1 MGACLRMMWRIIS
14 LSFILLYLNVVCQG
28 AEAAPWFSYAT
39 EGDTVRVTGTVVGEE
54 PGERLPGAYVYVGE
68 ERRLAASTDTAGV
81 FRLALPAAR
90 EVVLSVSYVGY
101 ETFSG
106 LFRLEEDRDLGEIRL
121 RSVTLDEVVVRE
133 RMPVT
138 VRRGDTTVYN
148 AGAVKVAPDADL
160 EALVRKFPGLEVV
173 DGRIMANGKEVV
185 KIYIDGQEYALGNP
199 AEVLRNLPA
208 KLVERMAVY
217 DEMSRMAELGGFD
230 DGTRYRVLNFETV
243 DPERTKVFGSAS
255 AGYGMT
261 LPPARTFEEHNY
273 QAGARGNVFSPKHK
287 WTASGMLG
295 NRGMS
300 GTLPEARRAPE
311 RGRARSGMVFA
322 NVSSVLKEGV
332 DLTGSYNYSGE
343 NGYSASLSR
352 EEYFPTERYDTRV
365 YGSEQHA
372 WQKGANHRASVDV
385 SVDKAPDGG
394 LTVSGT
400 VQRSRTEGRNLSFG
414 ENLEDGDTVNV
425 SSVSAENRSRST
437 NVTGSLMWVR
447 NFGTEGR
454 MLSVSGGG
462 GYSQSATDSRTN
474 SRERAVD
481 EAGAA
486 SDTARHLLN
495 HSGNRG
501 WDWNVG
507 VDWSEPLAEAWHL
520 DVRYGYRMN
529 TDRREQESRVFRD
542 EGFTV
547 AAGVD
552 TAQTNDLRNSYR
564 VHSGGASVNYM
575 SGRWMCVG
583 GMDMNHTR
591 MDNRYRYI
599 GRGDSVM
606 VSRYVDVMPALRFNY
621 SLEDKGSL
629 SLNYSGSSSSP
640 NTAQLQDVLTVESP
654 LSVTQG
660 NPELRKS
667 FRHSVDFYA
676 FLFNPENYRSCN
688 VMCMVSQTFHTMAT
702 DTWVMERDTV
712 VKGYALSRGAQLRMP
727 VNLEGEWSFSASG
740 GYAFPWEKAKLQF
753 HVNGG
758 YSFSRTPSVYDH
770 VRNMSHAHTANASVR
785 VSANISEYVD
795 FSVAS
800 SSGATFSRN
809 TETANARSFNETL
822 DADFRWECAEGAL
835 RGCYL
840 QAAYNGQFYLTWQ
853 GGTRTSQPEHL
864 LSATVGKKFGRENR
878 WNVSLSCEDILQ
890 NRRTMNFSLGDLSS
904 TTSYSMMPSAC
915 VMVGISYRFDNIG
928 QGGEE

>member
-1 MGACLRMMWRIIS
+1 MGACLRMMWRVIS
-14 LSFILLYLNVVCQG
+14 LSFILLYSNVVCQG
-28 AEAAPWFSYAT
+28 AEAAPWFSHAT

-311 RGRARSGMVFA
+311 RGRARNGAVFA
-322 NVSSVLKEGV
+322 NVSSSLKEGT

-352 EEYFPTERYDTRV
+352 EEYFPTEQYDTRV

-400 VQRSRTEGRNLSFG
+400 VQRSHTEGRNLSFG

-425 SSVSAENRSRST
+425 SAVSAENRSRST

-447 NFGTEGR
+447 NFGTDGR

-520 DVRYGYRMN
+520 DVRYDYRMN
-529 TDRREQESRVFRD
+529 ADRREQESRVFRD
-542 EGFTV
+542 KAFTV
-547 AAGVD
+547 ATGVD

-583 GMDMNHTR
+583 GMDMSHTR

-606 VSRYVDVMPALRFNY
+606 VSRYVDVMPALRFSY

-640 NTAQLQDVLTVESP
+640 NAAQLQDVLTVESP

-667 FRHSVDFYA
+667 FRHSVDVGDAGESGIAEVVPA
-676 FLFNPENYRSCN
+676 FGGLLC
-688 VMCMVSQTFHTMAT
+688 
-702 DTWVMERDTV
+702 
-712 VKGYALSRGAQLRMP
+712 LP
-727 VNLEGEWSFSASG
+727 VQPGELPFVQCDVHGFADVPHDG
-740 GYAFPWEKAKLQF
+740 DG
-753 HVNGG
+753 HVG
-758 YSFSRTPSVYDH
+758 D
-770 VRNMSHAHTANASVR
+770 
-785 VSANISEYVD
+785 
-795 FSVAS
+795 
-800 SSGATFSRN
+800 
-809 TETANARSFNETL
+809 
-822 DADFRWECAEGAL
+822 
-835 RGCYL
+835 
-840 QAAYNGQFYLTWQ
+840 
-853 GGTRTSQPEHL
+853 GTRH
-864 LSATVGKKFGRENR
+864 
-878 WNVSLSCEDILQ
+878 
-890 NRRTMNFSLGDLSS
+890 
-904 TTSYSMMPSAC
+904 
-915 VMVGISYRFDNIG
+915 
-928 QGGEE
+928 GGEGVCPLAWGAVAHAGEPGGGMELLGKRRLCLPMGEGKVAIPRERRIQLLTDAVGV